1 MRPRD
6 GSTSVCARGA
16 PDGVEAPA
24 DGRAPRPPAQGS
36 RRRGQQRHGRN
47 TARSRRARGWT
58 LARTRGA
65 TSLVAKETG
74 PLAGAAGGR
83 ERLAAGAAGGR
94 RRVTNVESLVPATLL
109 RPVCPVGS
117 PRGVCTPS
125 SRRPPGGAV
134 QVSVTTE
141 RHSAPH
147 AAVGCCPAL
156 EMEGTPTPA
165 APWRTSGTV
174 CRVTYTSHE
183 RTHAVGVHSREDQEP
198 SESGTGRGGARGG
211 GRVACDEGGLSS
223 GRRHVR
229 MMAVAAT
236 ASRVCLA
243 AARCPVTVTTAS
255 EGTGG
260 GRGGGWGASPASPT
274 SGLSAFHSEPRAG
287 ARVTETARSR
297 RGGARRGQE
306 GG

>member
-36 RRRGQQRHGRN
+36 RRGGQQRHGRN

-58 LARTRGA
+58 LARTRGT
-65 TSLVAKETG
+65 TSLVARETG

-94 RRVTNVESLVPATLL
+94 RRVTNVESLVPATPL
-109 RPVCPVGS
+109 RPVRPVGA

-141 RHSAPH
+141 TQ
-147 AAVGCCPAL
+147 CPPPGSGVL
-156 EMEGTPTPA
+156 PCPGDGGDPDTC
-165 APWRTSGTV
+165 RTMADLGDSV
-174 CRVTYTSHE
+174 PSDVNQ
-183 RTHAVGVHSREDQEP
+183 SRKD
-198 SESGTGRGGARGG
+198 
-211 GRVACDEGGLSS
+211 
-223 GRRHVR
+223 
-229 MMAVAAT
+229 
-236 ASRVCLA
+236 
-243 AARCPVTVTTAS
+243 
-255 EGTGG
+255 
-260 GRGGGWGASPASPT
+260 
-274 SGLSAFHSEPRAG
+274 
-287 ARVTETARSR
+287 
-297 RGGARRGQE
+297 ARRGSPLA
-306 GG
+306 